1 MTEFFESLK
10 PIEKVFL
17 ISAILGGA
25 IFLVRLILF
34 FIGMGHH
41 GVDADTGFDGD
52 VGHDVGHMGEVGH
65 DVGDAHGDLHGHAAE
80 TESSFKFISLQSITA
95 FFMMFGLVGLALSR
109 QSQWP
114 ATLSILGAVGA
125 GLFSVWVIGKLLSA
139 MGRLQ
144 SEGTLDIRNAI
155 GQEGTVYLRIS
166 ATGKGVVQITVQDS
180 LRELTAVSQDK
191 TEIKTGERV
200 VVEDVTGGNILVV
213 RKV

>member
-10 PIEKVFL
+10 PIEKVFF

-25 IFLVRLILF
+25 IFVVRLILF

-41 GVDADTGFDGD
+41 DVDADTGFEG
-52 VGHDVGHMGEVGH
+52 DVGHMGEAGH
-65 DVGDAHGDLHGHAAE
+65 DVGDAHGDLHGHTAE

-109 QSQWP
+109 QSKWP
-114 ATLSILGAVGA
+114 ATLSVFGAVAA
-125 GLFSVWVIGKLLSA
+125 GFFSVWVMGKLLSA
-139 MGRLQ
+139 MARLQ

-155 GQEGTVYLRIS
+155 GQEGTVYLRIP
-166 ATGKGVVQITVQDS
+166 ATGKGVIQITVQDS

-213 RKV
+213 RIV

>member
-1 MTEFFESLK
+1 MTGFFESLR

-25 IFLVRLILF
+25 VFLVRLILF

-41 GVDADTGFDGD
+41 GVDGDTGFDGD
-52 VGHDVGHMGEVGH
+52 VGHDAGHMGDAGH
-65 DVGDAHGDLHGHAAE
+65 DVGHVHGGIQGHAAE
-80 TESSFKFISLQSITA
+80 AESSFKFVSLQGITA

-109 QSQWP
+109 QSKWP
-114 ATLSILGAVGA
+114 TTLSVFGAVAA
-125 GLFSVWVIGKLLSA
+125 GFFSVWVMGKLLSA
-139 MGRLQ
+139 MAKLQ

-155 GQEGTVYLRIS
+155 GQEGTVYLKIP
-166 ATGKGVVQITVQDS
+166 ATGKGVVQITVQDT
-180 LRELTAVSQDK
+180 LRELTAVSQEK

-213 RKV
+213 KKV

>member
-1 MTEFFESLK
+1 MTEFFESLR

-25 IFLVRLILF
+25 IFVVRLILF

-41 GVDADTGFDGD
+41 GVDADTGFDAD
-52 VGHDVGHMGEVGH
+52 VGHLGEVGH
-65 DVGDAHGDLHGHAAE
+65 DVGDAHGDLHGHADE
-80 TESSFKFISLQSITA
+80 TESSFKFISLQGITA

-109 QSQWP
+109 QSKWP
-114 ATLSILGAVGA
+114 ATLSIFGAVAA

-155 GQEGTVYLRIS
+155 GQEGTVYLRIP
-166 ATGKGVVQITVQDS
+166 ATGKGVVQITVQGS